1 MVVAVYGTARVSIF
15 VIGASG
21 SGPLKAS
28 RSVRRGVWRPPCAW
42 RVRSNPALSAVRF
55 SRQGFPPGRVAIFL
69 TSEAG
74 RTGHDFQVHVTRRP
88 RIGVVG
94 AYIRNA
100 RHQVRGASQHP
111 EPTSSHRVSVNSHP
125 FWTLLGL
132 SAHLLVSLHAAS

>member
-21 SGPLKAS
+21 SGPLKAL

-88 RIGVVG
+88 RIGLIG
-94 AYIRNA
+94 ADLA
-100 RHQVRGASQHP
+100 SWATSLPSVPAASQHP
-111 EPTSSHRVSVNSHP
+111 KPTSSHRVFVNTLPS
-125 FWTLLGL
+125 WTLLCL
-132 SAHLLVSLHAAS
+132 SAFC